1 MTKDVNETVFSALP
15 FLQKNSSFDFASIPF
30 LLKKIQ
36 GAQFILNFFLSNDN
50 IFAYLLVCTVV
61 FIVLNADGVI
71 HK

>member
-36 GAQFILNFFLSNDN
+36 GAQFILIFFYQMI
-50 IFAYLLVCTVV
+50 IFLLIFLYVQL
-61 FIVLNADGVI
+61 FSLF
-71 HK
+71 